1 MEYKVASDCG
11 QVQKPEMQK
20 QKQLRGPVR
29 IEHFKF
35 DEEVGLSY
43 DGVFIADF
51 DADAIEVR
59 VSLEDEAD
67 RRILIEVRYSDGRPP
82 KRR

>member
-1 MEYKVASDCG
+1 MEYKVASDCS

-51 DADAIEVR
+51 DAAAIEVR

-67 RRILIEVRYSDGRPP
+67 RRICSCA
-82 KRR
+82 